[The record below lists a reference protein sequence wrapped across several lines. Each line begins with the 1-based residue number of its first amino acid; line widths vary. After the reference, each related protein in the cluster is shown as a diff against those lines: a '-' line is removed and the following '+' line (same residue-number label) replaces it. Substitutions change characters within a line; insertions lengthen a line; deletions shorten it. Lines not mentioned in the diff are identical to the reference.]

1 MQIWLGVE
9 NFAKI
14 ESAKINI
21 SSYTLLVGP
30 NNSGKTF
37 LMQLVQGI
45 NEKFVNLLDEDV
57 MDVLRSTESAEMQ
70 KFELSSDNISQFT
83 EYMNKKLEAEKEHI
97 VKEIFGRD
105 IPIER
110 LYVDIFMEEDTVYEI
125 LVPGN
130 DADAR
135 EKMIE
140 FLKGMTK
147 SVPEFLEKLP
157 ERAEMSILIKRVLM
171 NKRSEMLSLTV
182 SFSES
187 KGELVKQTLSRIID
201 IYSLFLPASR
211 AGLMLLYREYFA
223 NKADSAVS
231 YRIEDSK
238 VMENKPDY
246 RGLTQPMYKF
256 LRFLQTYR
264 EDSRRIEKYHTEL
277 SFFEEK
283 LIEGKIQVN
292 QNGLLSYSS
301 GKDTEDIPMY
311 LASSMIN
318 EIAPLELVLTGS
330 EEYECLIIDEVEA
343 SLHPEKQMELARFL
357 NRLSNKGMKLILST
371 HSDTFVSKVNNL
383 YILSRMVKDNGRTN
397 SIRKLRL
404 EQEELIDPEKLHV
417 YEFVSQSN
425 GKSVVKEIIGD
436 SQTGFQFDLFTESAM
451 QLYEEALKLGEVQKD
466 DKT

>member
-37 LMQLVQGI
+37 FMQLVQGI
-45 NEKFVNLLDEDV
+45 NERLAGI
-57 MDVLRSTESAEMQ
+57 MDAEVIDILRSPESDGIQ
-70 KFELSSDNISQFT
+70 QLELSSGNISRFT
-83 EYMNKKLEAEKEHI
+83 EYMNRRLEAEKERI
-97 VKEIFGRD
+97 VKEVFGRD

-110 LYVDIFMEEDTVYEI
+110 LYVDIFMEEDIVYDI
-125 LVPGN
+125 LIPGN
-130 DADAR
+130 DANAR
-135 EKMIE
+135 ARISEV
-140 FLKGMTK
+140 LKETIK
-147 SVPEFLEKLP
+147 SAPRFLEKLP
-157 ERAEMSILIKRVLM
+157 EQAEISILIKRDIANERKQMV
-171 NKRSEMLSLTV
+171 SLTV

-187 KGELVKQTLSRIID
+187 REELVKDNLGKMINT
-201 IYSLFLPASR
+201 YSLFLPASR
-211 AGLMLLYREYFA
+211 AGLMLLYREFFA

-231 YRIEDSK
+231 FRVEDSK
-238 VMENKPDY
+238 VVENKPDY

-256 LRFLQTYR
+256 LRFLQTYS
-264 EDSRRIEKYHTEL
+264 EDTDRTEKYHTEL
-277 SFFEEK
+277 SFFEDK

-292 QNGLLSYSS
+292 QNGVFSYSA
-301 GKDTEDIPMY
+301 GTDTEDIPMY

-318 EIAPLELVLTGS
+318 EIAPLELALTSS
-330 EEYECLIIDEVEA
+330 EAYACLIIDEIEA
-343 SLHPEKQMELARFL
+343 SLHPEKQMELVRFL
-357 NRLSNKGMKLILST
+357 NRLNNKGMKLILST

-383 YILSRMVKDNGRTN
+383 YILSRMVRESGKTN
-397 SIRKLRL
+397 TIRKLRL
-404 EQEELIDPEKLHV
+404 RPQDLIDPEKLHV

-436 SQTGFQFDLFTESAM
+436 RQTGFQFDLFTKSAM

-466 DKT
+466 DQT